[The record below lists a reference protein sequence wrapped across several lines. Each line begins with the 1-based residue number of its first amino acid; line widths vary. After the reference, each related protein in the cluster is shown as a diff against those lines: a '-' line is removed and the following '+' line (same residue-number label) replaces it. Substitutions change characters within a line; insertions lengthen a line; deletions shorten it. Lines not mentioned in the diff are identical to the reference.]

1 MKKAL
6 IVLLM
11 LVGSAHASERFSTD
25 ANFVTTS
32 TIKWVQVSNV
42 FEACDAESKNR
53 GNGGFARLGAGQKMD
68 GCSFWSRPNASDAN
82 SNICTIITARKTDH
96 ETVGH
101 EVRHCFQGNFH
112 K

>member
-6 IVLLM
+6 VVLLM
-11 LVGSAHASERFSTD
+11 FAGTVHASERFST
-25 ANFVTTS
+25 NSNVVTTS
-32 TIKWVQVSNV
+32 TIKWIQVDNV

-53 GNGGFARLGAGQKMD
+53 GNGGFARLGLGQKMD
-68 GCSFWSRPNASDAN
+68 GCSFWSNTTPNKTN
-82 SNICTIITARKTDH
+82 MCTVITAKTTDH
-96 ETVGH
+96 DTLGH